1 MNIEIKEMTKEHL
14 EQIKNVLQEQFD
26 EFWNA
31 NVLKT
36 ELENPLSKYIVA
48 IYNNN
53 VVGYAGIWRA
63 IDEGH
68 ITNIVTR
75 KDKRNNK
82 IATQMLEK
90 IIKMT
95 EDEKLKCVTLE
106 VNIKNENAIKLYKKF
121 NFKEVGK
128 RKKYYNNI
136 DDAIIMTLSLP
147 QQ

>member
-1 MNIEIKEMTKEHL
+1 MDIEIKEMTKEHL

-90 IIKMT
+90 IIKMA

>member
-1 MNIEIKEMTKEHL
+1 MDIEIKEMTKEHL

-90 IIKMT
+90 VIKMA

>member
-90 IIKMT
+90 VIKMA